1 VSRFPGVDLLE
12 VDALLTAEE
21 RMVRDTVRAFVD
33 DKVKPIIEEC
43 HREGRTPLELVP
55 EMGALNLFG
64 ASIADY
70 GLPGLGGV
78 AYGLI
83 MQELE
88 RGDSGLRSFA
98 SVQSGLVMYPIHAFG
113 SQQQKD
119 RWIPRLATGEAI
131 GCFGLTEPDFGSN
144 PGGMRTAARRAGAA
158 GSGGGDWVLN
168 GSKQWITN
176 GTLADV
182 AVVWARTDEGIR
194 GFLVEKGTPG
204 FTAADQ
210 HGKFSL
216 RASTTSELGFHD
228 CRIPGDAILPGTTG
242 LKNALMCLNQARY
255 GIAWGGIGSAME
267 CYHTALEYAKQRV
280 QWNGQPIAC
289 HQLVQEKLV
298 WMVSE
303 IAKGQLLCLQLGRL
317 KDAGRLRPHHVS
329 LGKRNNV
336 WVARECA
343 KLAREVLGANGI
355 VDDYPV
361 IRHMLNIES
370 VYTYE
375 GTHDIHGLILG
386 QAITGIPAFNAPVL
400 TDEPLAAVGAA
411 REARQPA
418 GEKAAAA
425 GSPPVIA
432 GGGR

>member
-1 VSRFPGVDLLE
+1 MSRFPGVDLLE
-12 VDALLTAEE
+12 LDPLLTEEE
-21 RMVRDTVRAFVD
+21 RLVRDTVRAFVD

-55 EMGALNLFG
+55 AMGALNLFG
-64 ASIADY
+64 ASLSEY

-88 RGDSGLRSFA
+88 RGDSGLRSFV
-98 SVQSGLVMYPIHAFG
+98 SVQSSLVMYPISAFG
-113 SQQQKD
+113 SQEQKD

-144 PGGMRTAARRAGAA
+144 PGGMRTWAKRV
-158 GSGGGDWVLN
+158 GGDWVLN

-182 AVVWARTDEGIR
+182 AVVWAKTDDGVR

-204 FTAADQ
+204 YTASDQ

-228 CRIPGDAILPGTTG
+228 CRIPGDAVLPGSSS
-242 LKNALMCLNQARY
+242 LKHPLMCLNQARY

-267 CYHTALEYAKQRV
+267 TYHTALEYAKERIQF
-280 QWNGQPIAC
+280 NGQPIAC
-289 HQLVQEKLV
+289 HQMVQEKLV
-298 WMVSE
+298 WMAME
-303 IAKGQLLCLQLGRL
+303 ISKGQLLNLQLGRL
-317 KDAGRLRPHHVS
+317 KDAGRLKHWQIS
-329 LGKRNNV
+329 MGKRNNV
-336 WVARECA
+336 WVARESA
-343 KLAREVLGANGI
+343 RLAREILGANGI

-370 VYTYE
+370 VFTYE
-375 GTHDIHGLILG
+375 GTHDIHALIIG
-386 QAITGIPAFNAPVL
+386 EAITGIPAFNAP
-400 TDEPLAAVGAA
+400 ERPAAQQEAPATVGSA
-411 REARQPA
+411 R
-418 GEKAAAA
+418 
-425 GSPPVIA
+425 
-432 GGGR
+432 